1 MKIGI
6 VGTGY
11 VGLVSGVCFA
21 EMGNDVWCVDVD
33 EVKIASLR
41 RGEMPIY
48 EPDLGSLLH
57 RNLREERLTFT
68 TSLNEALENA
78 EIIFLA
84 LPTPPDAEGD
94 ADLSYVL
101 QVAHAIGTWLK
112 ENAKYRIIVNKST
125 VPVGTAAK
133 VSEVLVAQGARQEE
147 DFDVV
152 SNPEF
157 LREGAAVDD
166 FMKPERVILGTSSDR
181 AGNIMR
187 RLYEPFVR
195 QGNPIIVM
203 DERSAEVTKYAANAF
218 LASRISFMNEVANLC
233 DRVGADV
240 DKVRIGI
247 GSDRRIGRHFLYAG
261 IGFGGSCF
269 PKDIRA
275 LLRTANS
282 NDYDFKMLQAV
293 LEVNES
299 QRILLVDRVRAYLG
313 EGLRGKH
320 AAVWGLAFKANTDD
334 VRESPAHVVVR
345 GLLAEGVRITA
356 FDPEAMATSRT
367 ILGDAVTYAKSA
379 YAALE
384 GVDMLLICTE
394 WPEFRRP
401 DFERIKGLMRQPLIF
416 DGRNLY
422 IARRMAERGF
432 DYHCIGRPRLS
443 PAGRA

>member
-101 QVAHAIGTWLK
+101 QVANAIGTWLK
-112 ENAKYRIIVNKST
+112 DNGKYRIIVNKST

-147 DFDVV
+147 DFNVV

-166 FMKPERVILGTSSDR
+166 FMKPEESFWGLRVTVRATSCD
-181 AGNIMR
+181 
-187 RLYEPFVR
+187 
-195 QGNPIIVM
+195 
-203 DERSAEVTKYAANAF
+203 
-218 LASRISFMNEVANLC
+218 ASMSHSF
-233 DRVGADV
+233 DRVTP
-240 DKVRIGI
+240 
-247 GSDRRIGRHFLYAG
+247 SL
-261 IGFGGSCF
+261 
-269 PKDIRA
+269 
-275 LLRTANS
+275 
-282 NDYDFKMLQAV
+282 
-293 LEVNES
+293 
-299 QRILLVDRVRAYLG
+299 
-313 EGLRGKH
+313 
-320 AAVWGLAFKANTDD
+320 
-334 VRESPAHVVVR
+334 
-345 GLLAEGVRITA
+345 
-356 FDPEAMATSRT
+356 
-367 ILGDAVTYAKSA
+367 
-379 YAALE
+379 
-384 GVDMLLICTE
+384 
-394 WPEFRRP
+394 
-401 DFERIKGLMRQPLIF
+401 
-416 DGRNLY
+416 
-422 IARRMAERGF
+422 
-432 DYHCIGRPRLS
+432 
-443 PAGRA
+443 